1 MRATSE
7 GTPPPPGGP
16 TPRSGG
22 AYHLAYM
29 KFKPFLAR
37 PGKQFRL
44 KDYDPG
50 YTGHFDSEESAKAR
64 LQENVERLA
73 KYQDLLYAD
82 STYALMV
89 VLQAMDAAG
98 KDGTIKHVM
107 SGVDPSGCEVTAF
120 KPPSEEELHHD
131 FLWRCYCRLPQ
142 RGLIGIF
149 NRSYYEEVLVA
160 RVHPEVLEHQRLP
173 GFTKPDR
180 KFWKQRFESI
190 NDMEQ
195 HLVRNGTLVLK
206 FFLYLSKE
214 EQRKRFLQRIE
225 DPRKNWKYSDADLHE
240 RLRWDDYMDAFE
252 DAIQHTSTKHAPWY
266 VIPADNKWF
275 THLTVSDIIVETL
288 KDLKR
293 TYPKVDDE
301 QRKRLEQAKKALMG

>member
-1 MRATSE
+1 M
-7 GTPPPPGGP
+7 P
-16 TPRSGG
+16 
-22 AYHLAYM
+22 YHLAYM

-37 PGKQFRL
+37 PDKQFRL

-50 YTGHFDSEESAKAR
+50 YTAHFDSEESAKAE
-64 LQENVERLA
+64 LQGNIERLA

-107 SGVDPSGCEVTAF
+107 SGVNPSGCEVTAF

-131 FLWRCYCRLPQ
+131 FLWRCYRRLPP

-190 NDMEQ
+190 NDMEH

-214 EQRKRFLQRIE
+214 EQRKRFLERIE

-240 RLRWDDYMDAFE
+240 RLCWDAYMDAFE

-288 KDLKR
+288 KELKL

-301 QRKRLEQAKKALMG
+301 QRKRLEKAKKALMG